1 MSRLNTGINI
11 RSTGNVLVDI
21 GTEKHT
27 YTHIHTERERERE
40 REKERGGGEC
50 ASIIDLKDI
59 MLKII

>member
-27 YTHIHTERERERE
+27 YTHIHTQRERERE
-40 REKERGGGEC
+40 RKKGEGES
-50 ASIIDLKDI
+50 AHQLLI
-59 MLKII
+59 